1 MKHYSL
7 TYFLSQSFKGLW
19 RNGVMSFASITVLM
33 SCLVVLGGFALI
45 VVNIDVNLEKLGL
58 LNEIG
63 VFVDLDA
70 TDEEIAEIKSQ
81 IEELDNIESV
91 THITK
96 EQGLEDLKNEDP
108 EYAYLYEDI
117 NDTNNPLSDMF
128 IIKYLDTSKVSSLDY
143 QLRQIEGVRKVNNR
157 QDIAMMMDNVKNGI
171 LLIFVW
177 FLAILFV
184 VSVFVII
191 NTVKLAVFARRNEIS
206 IMRYVGATSSF
217 ITLPFV
223 FEGAIIGIIS
233 GSLAYLIEWYVYG
246 YIEDMMLSDLP
257 IISFLKFADVSSY
270 VFLGFVGI
278 GIVTGIIGSCISL
291 SRYCKQ

>member
-1 MKHYSL
+1 MKHYSPL
-7 TYFLSQSFKGLW
+7 YFLGQSIKGLW

-45 VVNIDVNLEKLGL
+45 VVNIDINLEKLGL
-58 LNEIG
+58 LNEIA
-63 VFVDLDA
+63 VFVELDA
-70 TDEEIAEIKSQ
+70 TDEDVDRIKSE
-81 IEELDNIESV
+81 IESLDNIESV
-91 THITK
+91 EHVTK
-96 EQGLEDLKNEDP
+96 EEGLEDLKNEDP

-117 NDTNNPLSDMF
+117 DEDNNPLTDMF
-128 IIKYLDTSKVSSLDY
+128 IIKYSDTSKVSSLDY
-143 QLRQIEGVRKVNNR
+143 QLRQIEGIRKVNNR
-157 QDIAMMMDNVKNGI
+157 QDIAVMMDNMKSGI

-223 FEGAIIGIIS
+223 FEGAIIGVIS
-233 GSLAYLIEWYVYG
+233 GSLAYFIEWYVYK

-257 IISFLKFADVSSY
+257 IITFLKFSDAALY
-270 VFLGFVGI
+270 VFLGFIGI
-278 GIVTGIIGSCISL
+278 GVVTGVIGSCISL